1 MTNLFKSRHF
11 NDVYP
16 LTIPMKSSCLAALTP
31 EIIKWTSAVPV
42 VISAPTGA
50 GKTTWV
56 CGDLTRTVALY
67 GKKTLLLVN
76 RTALTLQIARNLLE
90 KIYFDKAEKYYAA
103 ERDRMPKAL
112 VENKNSWYD
121 FGSIIVM
128 TLQKFT
134 DMETKSFLFNNIGAV
149 VVDEAHFFM
158 ADALF
163 NAKTGNAFDKI
174 FSTFYNSL
182 KIFISA
188 TPQNI
193 LPAVEEKGME
203 RVGTYMHELTP
214 IDAIRIDGVNAWVV
228 HYQYHHKCY
237 YQEAAVEYTFPVT
250 KQNYTFVPL
259 EDKGDFVSTIK
270 PLIADLQNDKAG
282 KTIIFINDKSAGEAV
297 VKELEAKGITAVFV
311 DSGTKNKDVMSPDWI
326 EYEKII
332 GYEKFGVDVL
342 VCTSVL
348 DNGINI
354 NDRDVKNIF
363 VCADNETAFKQMVG
377 RVRFPRG
384 KSNYN
389 VKVYFVNYNIGYFSQ
404 KFKYYNNI
412 LDDLKKIVNPY
423 AEDERTNIDYI
434 RYCIG
439 QRNNVCKVIG
449 ISKKNEFFVNFFV
462 NPFTMA
468 ALEDLIA
475 HYQRIL
481 KALNGESIEKY
492 SAIAVGK
499 VAYLSVVSAWFNNMY
514 SIPGCDEYYQKRKK
528 VEDFLEKSCNGK
540 ARYSKEGQS
549 KIKKI
554 MNDFSQYAFGSDVFE
569 LKSIGSINKFIAN
582 IGLDYRLESVQDNSI
597 AGRPTLW
604 IVKRGGQKND

>member
-1 MTNLFKSRHF
+1 MTNLFKDKHF

-16 LTIPMKSSCLAALTP
+16 LTIQMKSSCLAALTP

-128 TLQKFT
+128 TLQKFA
-134 DMETKSFLFNNIGAV
+134 DMETKRFLFNNIGAV

-163 NAKTGNAFDKI
+163 NADTGNAFDKI

-203 RVGTYMHELTP
+203 RVGTYMHELSR
-214 IDAIRIDGVNAWVV
+214 IDAVRIDGVNAWVAR
-228 HYQYHHKCY
+228 YQYRHQCY

-311 DSGTKNKDVMSPDWI
+311 DSSTKNKDVMSPDWI

-354 NDRDVKNIF
+354 NDLNVKNIF

-389 VKVYFVNYNIGYFSQ
+389 VKVYFVNYNIEYFNR
-404 KFKYYNNI
+404 KIEYCKDI
-412 LDDLKKIVNPY
+412 LADLKKIANLHVP
-423 AEDERTNIDYI
+423 EERTNIDYI
-434 RYCIG
+434 RYCVRQG
-439 QRNNVCKVIG
+439 NNVCKVIG
-449 ISKKNEFFVNFFV
+449 ISKKGEFFV

-468 ALEDLIA
+468 VLEDLIA
-475 HYQRIL
+475 QYQKIV
-481 KALNGESIEKY
+481 KALKGESIEKNPT
-492 SAIAVGK
+492 IAVGK
-499 VAYLSVVSAWFNNMY
+499 GAYLSIVAAWFNNLY
-514 SIPGCDEYYQKRKK
+514 SIPGCDEYYQERNK

-554 MNDFSQYAFGSDVFE
+554 MNDFSQYAFGSEVSEF
-569 LKSIGSINKFIAN
+569 KSIGSINKFIAN

>member
-1 MTNLFKSRHF
+1 MTNLFKGRHF

-16 LTIPMKSSCLAALTP
+16 LTIPMESSCLAALTP
-31 EIIKWTSAVPV
+31 EIVKWTSAVPV

-90 KIYFDKAEKYYAA
+90 KIYFDKAVKYYAA
-103 ERDRMPKAL
+103 ERDRLPKAL

-128 TLQKFT
+128 TLQKFA

-163 NAKTGNAFDKI
+163 NTETGNAFDKI

-193 LPAVEEKGME
+193 LPAVAEKGME
-203 RVGTYMHELTP
+203 RVGTYMHELSP
-214 IDAIRIDGVNAWVV
+214 IDAVRIDGVNSWVV
-228 HYQYHHKCY
+228 HYQYRHKCY

-311 DSGTKNKDVMSPDWI
+311 DSSTKNKDVMSPDWI

-354 NDRDVKNIF
+354 NDRNVKNIF

-389 VKVYFVNYNIGYFSQ
+389 VKVYFVNYNIRYFNQ

-423 AEDERTNIDYI
+423 AEDKRTNIDYI
-434 RYCIG
+434 KYCIG

-449 ISKKNEFFVNFFV
+449 ISKK
-462 NPFTMA
+462 TSS
-468 ALEDLIA
+468 L
-475 HYQRIL
+475 
-481 KALNGESIEKY
+481 SI
-492 SAIAVGK
+492 S
-499 VAYLSVVSAWFNNMY
+499 LS
-514 SIPGCDEYYQKRKK
+514 I
-528 VEDFLEKSCNGK
+528 
-540 ARYSKEGQS
+540 
-549 KIKKI
+549 
-554 MNDFSQYAFGSDVFE
+554 
-569 LKSIGSINKFIAN
+569 
-582 IGLDYRLESVQDNSI
+582 RLQW
-597 AGRPTLW
+597 RHWRT
-604 IVKRGGQKND
+604 

>member
-1 MTNLFKSRHF
+1 MNYIKNHYPF
-11 NDVYP
+11 NDICVID
-16 LTIPMKSSCLAALTP
+16 IPMKSSCLAALTP

-90 KIYFDKAEKYYAA
+90 KIYFDKAVKYYAA
-103 ERDRMPKAL
+103 ERDRLPKAL
-112 VENKNSWYD
+112 VENKNSCYD

-128 TLQKFT
+128 TLQKFA

-163 NAKTGNAFDKI
+163 NAETGNAFDKI

-193 LPAVEEKGME
+193 LPAVAEKGME
-203 RVGTYMHELTP
+203 RVGTYMHELSP
-214 IDAIRIDGVNAWVV
+214 IDAVRIDGVNACVAR
-228 HYQYHHKCY
+228 YQYHHKCY

-311 DSGTKNKDVMSPDWI
+311 DSSTKNKDVMSPDWI

-354 NDRDVKNIF
+354 NDRNVKNIF

-384 KSNYN
+384 KTNYN
-389 VKVYFVNYNIGYFSQ
+389 VKVYFINYNIEYFNR
-404 KFKYYNNI
+404 KIEYCKDI
-412 LDDLKKIVNPY
+412 LADLKKIANLHIP
-423 AEDERTNIDYI
+423 EERTNIDYI
-434 RYCIG
+434 RYCVRQG
-439 QRNNVCKVIG
+439 NNVCKVIG
-449 ISKKNEFFVNFFV
+449 ISKKGEFFV

-468 ALEDLIA
+468 ALEDFIA
-475 HYQRIL
+475 QYQKIV
-481 KALNGESIEKY
+481 KALKGESIEKY

-499 VAYLSVVSAWFNNMY
+499 VAYLSVVSAWFNNIY
-514 SIPGCDEYYQKRKK
+514 SIPGCDEYYQERKK

-554 MNDFSQYAFGSDVFE
+554 MNDFSQYAFGSKVSEF
-569 LKSIGSINKFIAN
+569 KSIGSINKFIAN

-597 AGRPTLW
+597 ADRPTLW

>member
-1 MTNLFKSRHF
+1 MNYIKNHYPF
-11 NDVYP
+11 NDICVID
-16 LTIPMKSSCLAALTP
+16 IPMKSSCLAALTP

-90 KIYFDKAEKYYAA
+90 KIYFDKAVKYYAA
-103 ERDRMPKAL
+103 ERDRLPKAL
-112 VENKNSWYD
+112 VENKNSCYD

-128 TLQKFT
+128 TLQKFA

-163 NAKTGNAFDKI
+163 NAETGNAFDKI

-193 LPAVEEKGME
+193 LPAVAEKGME
-203 RVGTYMHELTP
+203 RVGELSP
-214 IDAIRIDGVNAWVV
+214 IDAVRIDGVNAWVAR
-228 HYQYHHKCY
+228 YQYHHKCY

-354 NDRDVKNIF
+354 NDRNVKNIF

-384 KSNYN
+384 KTNYN
-389 VKVYFVNYNIGYFSQ
+389 VKVYFINYNIEYFNR
-404 KFKYYNNI
+404 KIEYCKDI
-412 LDDLKKIVNPY
+412 LADLKKIANLHVP
-423 AEDERTNIDYI
+423 EERTNIDYI
-434 RYCIG
+434 RYCVRQG
-439 QRNNVCKVIG
+439 NNVCKVIG
-449 ISKKNEFFVNFFV
+449 ISKKGEFFV

-475 HYQRIL
+475 QYQKIV
-481 KALNGESIEKY
+481 KALKGESIEKY

-499 VAYLSVVSAWFNNMY
+499 VAYLSVVAAWFNNLY
-514 SIPGCDEYYQKRKK
+514 SIPGCDEYYQERKK

-554 MNDFSQYAFGSDVFE
+554 MNDFSQYAFGSKVSEF
-569 LKSIGSINKFIAN
+569 KSIGSINKFIAN

-597 AGRPTLW
+597 ADRPTLW

>member
-1 MTNLFKSRHF
+1 MNYIKNHYPF
-11 NDVYP
+11 NDICVID
-16 LTIPMKSSCLAALTP
+16 IPMKSSCLAALTP

-90 KIYFDKAEKYYAA
+90 KIYFDKAVKYYAA
-103 ERDRMPKAL
+103 ERDRLPKAL
-112 VENKNSWYD
+112 VENKNSCYD

-128 TLQKFT
+128 TLQKFA

-163 NAKTGNAFDKI
+163 NAETGNAFDKI

-193 LPAVEEKGME
+193 LPAVAEKGME
-203 RVGTYMHELTP
+203 RVGTYMHELSP
-214 IDAIRIDGVNAWVV
+214 IDAVRIDGVNACVAR
-228 HYQYHHKCY
+228 YQYHHKCY

-311 DSGTKNKDVMSPDWI
+311 DSSTKNKDVMSPDWI

-332 GYEKFGVDVL
+332 GYEKFDVDVL

-354 NDRDVKNIF
+354 NDLNVKNIF

-389 VKVYFVNYNIGYFSQ
+389 VKVYFVNYNIRYFNQ
-404 KFKYYNNI
+404 KLKYYNNI

-434 RYCIG
+434 RYCVRQG
-439 QRNNVCKVIG
+439 NNVCKVIG
-449 ISKKNEFFVNFFV
+449 ISKKGEFFV

-475 HYQRIL
+475 QYQKIV
-481 KALNGESIEKY
+481 KALKGESIEKY

-499 VAYLSVVSAWFNNMY
+499 VAYLSVVSAWFNNLY
-514 SIPGCDEYYQKRKK
+514 SIPGCDEYYQERKK

-554 MNDFSQYAFGSDVFE
+554 MNDFSQYAFGSEASEF
-569 LKSIGSINKFIAN
+569 KSIGSINKFIAN

-597 AGRPTLW
+597 ADRPTLW

>member
-1 MTNLFKSRHF
+1 MNSIKNHYPF
-11 NDVYP
+11 NDICVID
-16 LTIPMKSSCLAALTP
+16 IPMKSSCLAALTP

-90 KIYFDKAEKYYAA
+90 KIYFDKAVKYYAA
-103 ERDRMPKAL
+103 ERDRLPKAL
-112 VENKNSWYD
+112 VENKNSCYD

-128 TLQKFT
+128 TLQKFA

-163 NAKTGNAFDKI
+163 NAETGNAFDKI

-193 LPAVEEKGME
+193 LPAVAEKGME
-203 RVGTYMHELTP
+203 RVGELSP
-214 IDAIRIDGVNAWVV
+214 IDAVRIDGVNAWVAR
-228 HYQYHHKCY
+228 YQYHHQCY

-311 DSGTKNKDVMSPDWI
+311 DSSTKNKDVMSPDWI

-332 GYEKFGVDVL
+332 GYEKFDVDVL

-354 NDRDVKNIF
+354 NDLNVKNIF

-389 VKVYFVNYNIGYFSQ
+389 VKVYFVNYNIRYFNQ
-404 KFKYYNNI
+404 KLKYYNNI

-434 RYCIG
+434 RYCIR
-439 QRNNVCKVIG
+439 QENNVCKVIG

-481 KALNGESIEKY
+481 KALNGESIERY

-514 SIPGCDEYYQKRKK
+514 SIPGCDEYYQERKK
-528 VEDFLEKSCNGK
+528 VEDFLEKSCNG
-540 ARYSKEGQS
+540 
-549 KIKKI
+549 
-554 MNDFSQYAFGSDVFE
+554 
-569 LKSIGSINKFIAN
+569 
-582 IGLDYRLESVQDNSI
+582 
-597 AGRPTLW
+597 
-604 IVKRGGQKND
+604 

>member
-1 MTNLFKSRHF
+1 MNYIKNHYPF
-11 NDVYP
+11 NDICVID
-16 LTIPMKSSCLAALTP
+16 IPMKSSCLAALTP

-56 CGDLTRTVALY
+56 CRDLTRTVALY

-90 KIYFDKAEKYYAA
+90 KIYFDKAVKYYAA
-103 ERDRMPKAL
+103 ERDRLPKAL
-112 VENKNSWYD
+112 VENKNSCYD

-128 TLQKFT
+128 TLQKFA

-163 NAKTGNAFDKI
+163 NAETGNAFDKI

-193 LPAVEEKGME
+193 LPAVAEKGME
-203 RVGTYMHELTP
+203 RVGTYMHELSP
-214 IDAIRIDGVNAWVV
+214 IDAVRIDGVNACVAR
-228 HYQYHHKCY
+228 YQYHHKCY

-311 DSGTKNKDVMSPDWI
+311 DSSTKNKDVMSPDWI

-354 NDRDVKNIF
+354 NDRNVKNIF

-384 KSNYN
+384 KTNYN
-389 VKVYFVNYNIGYFSQ
+389 VKVYFINYNIEYFNR
-404 KFKYYNNI
+404 KIEYCKDI
-412 LDDLKKIVNPY
+412 LADLKKIANLHVP
-423 AEDERTNIDYI
+423 EERTNIDYI
-434 RYCIG
+434 RYCVRQG
-439 QRNNVCKVIG
+439 NNVCKVIG
-449 ISKKNEFFVNFFV
+449 ISKKGEFFV

-468 ALEDLIA
+468 ALEDFIA
-475 HYQRIL
+475 QYQKIV
-481 KALNGESIEKY
+481 KALKGESIEKY

-499 VAYLSVVSAWFNNMY
+499 VAYLSVVSAWFNNIY
-514 SIPGCDEYYQKRKK
+514 SIPGCDEYYQERKK

-554 MNDFSQYAFGSDVFE
+554 MNDFSQYAFGSKVSEF
-569 LKSIGSINKFIAN
+569 KSIGSINKFIAN

-597 AGRPTLW
+597 ADRPTLW

>member
-1 MTNLFKSRHF
+1 MTNLFKGRHF

-90 KIYFDKAEKYYAA
+90 KIYFDKAEKFYAA

-128 TLQKFT
+128 TLQKFSE
-134 DMETKSFLFNNIGAV
+134 METKRFLFNNIGAV

-163 NAKTGNAFDKI
+163 NAETGNAFDKI

-214 IDAIRIDGVNAWVV
+214 IDAVRIDGVNAWVV

-354 NDRDVKNIF
+354 NDPNVKNIF

-389 VKVYFVNYNIGYFSQ
+389 VKVYFVNYNIRYFNQ

-423 AEDERTNIDYI
+423 AEDERTNINYI
-434 RYCIG
+434 KYCIG

-514 SIPGCDEYYQKRKK
+514 SIPGCDEYYQERKK

-540 ARYSKEGQS
+540 ARYEKKGQNT
-549 KIKKI
+549 IKKI
-554 MNDFSQYAFGSDVFE
+554 MTDFKQHAFGSEVSEF
-569 LKSIGSINKFIAN
+569 KSIGSINKFIAN
-582 IGLDYRLESVQDNSI
+582 IGLDYRVESAQDNSKED
-597 AGRPTLW
+597 RPTVW

>member
-1 MTNLFKSRHF
+1 MNYIKNHYPF
-11 NDVYP
+11 NDICVID
-16 LTIPMKSSCLAALTP
+16 IPMKSSCLAALTP

-128 TLQKFT
+128 TLQKFA

-163 NAKTGNAFDKI
+163 NAETGNAFDKI

-193 LPAVEEKGME
+193 LPAVAEKGME
-203 RVGTYMHELTP
+203 RVGELSP
-214 IDAIRIDGVNAWVV
+214 IDAVRIDGVNAWVAR
-228 HYQYHHKCY
+228 YQYHHQCY

-311 DSGTKNKDVMSPDWI
+311 DSSTKNKDVMSPDWI

-332 GYEKFGVDVL
+332 GYEKFDVDVL

-354 NDRDVKNIF
+354 NDLNVKNIF

-384 KSNYN
+384 KTNYN
-389 VKVYFVNYNIGYFSQ
+389 VKVYFINYNIEYFNR
-404 KFKYYNNI
+404 KIEYCKDI
-412 LDDLKKIVNPY
+412 LADLKKIANLHVP
-423 AEDERTNIDYI
+423 EERTNIDYI
-434 RYCIG
+434 RYCVRQG
-439 QRNNVCKVIG
+439 NNVCKVIG
-449 ISKKNEFFVNFFV
+449 ISKKGEFFV

-468 ALEDLIA
+468 ALEDFIA
-475 HYQRIL
+475 QYQKIV
-481 KALNGESIEKY
+481 KALKGESIEKY

-514 SIPGCDEYYQKRKK
+514 SIPGCDEYYQERKK

-540 ARYSKEGQS
+540 ARYKKDGQS

-554 MNDFSQYAFGSDVFE
+554 MNDFSQYAFGSKVSEF
-569 LKSIGSINKFIAN
+569 KSIGSINKFIAN

-597 AGRPTLW
+597 ADRPTLW

>member
-1 MTNLFKSRHF
+1 MTNLFKDKHF

-16 LTIPMKSSCLAALTP
+16 LTIPMESSCLAALTP
-31 EIIKWTSAVPV
+31 EIVKWTSAVPV

-90 KIYFDKAEKYYAA
+90 KIYFDKAVKYYAA
-103 ERDRMPKAL
+103 ERDRLPKAL
-112 VENKNSWYD
+112 VENKNSCYD

-128 TLQKFT
+128 TLQKFA

-163 NAKTGNAFDKI
+163 NAETGNTFDKI

-193 LPAVEEKGME
+193 LPAVAEKGME
-203 RVGTYMHELTP
+203 RVGTYMHELSP
-214 IDAIRIDGVNAWVV
+214 IDAVRIDGVNAWVAR
-228 HYQYHHKCY
+228 YQYHHQCY

-332 GYEKFGVDVL
+332 GYEKFDVDVL

-354 NDRDVKNIF
+354 NDLNVKNIF

-389 VKVYFVNYNIGYFSQ
+389 VKVYFVNYNIRYFNQ
-404 KFKYYNNI
+404 KLKYYNNI

-434 RYCIG
+434 RYCIR
-439 QRNNVCKVIG
+439 QENNVCKVIG

-514 SIPGCDEYYQKRKK
+514 SIPGCDEYYQERKK

-540 ARYSKEGQS
+540 ARYKKDGQDM
-549 KIKKI
+549 IRKI
-554 MNDFSQYAFGSDVFE
+554 MNDFRQYAFGSVVSEF
-569 LKSIGSINKFIAN
+569 KSIGSINKFIAN

-597 AGRPTLW
+597 ADRPTLW

>member
-1 MTNLFKSRHF
+1 MTNLFKGRHF

-16 LTIPMKSSCLAALTP
+16 LTIPMESSCLAALTP

-389 VKVYFVNYNIGYFSQ
+389 VKVYFVNYNIVYFSQ

>member
-1 MTNLFKSRHF
+1 MNYIKNHYPF
-11 NDVYP
+11 NDICVID
-16 LTIPMKSSCLAALTP
+16 IPMKSSCLAALTP

-90 KIYFDKAEKYYAA
+90 KIYFDKAVKYYAA
-103 ERDRMPKAL
+103 ERDRLPKAL
-112 VENKNSWYD
+112 VENKNSCYD

-128 TLQKFT
+128 TLQKFA

-163 NAKTGNAFDKI
+163 NAETGNAFDKI

-193 LPAVEEKGME
+193 LPAVAEKGME
-203 RVGTYMHELTP
+203 RVGTYMHELSP
-214 IDAIRIDGVNAWVV
+214 IDAVRIDGVNACVAR
-228 HYQYHHKCY
+228 YQYHHKCY

-311 DSGTKNKDVMSPDWI
+311 DSSTKNKDVMSPDWI

-354 NDRDVKNIF
+354 NDRNVKNIF

-384 KSNYN
+384 KTNYN
-389 VKVYFVNYNIGYFSQ
+389 VKVYFINYNIEYFNR
-404 KFKYYNNI
+404 KIEYCKDI
-412 LDDLKKIVNPY
+412 LADLKKIANLHVP
-423 AEDERTNIDYI
+423 EERTNIDYI
-434 RYCIG
+434 RYCVRQG
-439 QRNNVCKVIG
+439 NNVCKVIG
-449 ISKKNEFFVNFFV
+449 ISKKGEFFV

-468 ALEDLIA
+468 ALEEFIA
-475 HYQRIL
+475 QYQKIV
-481 KALNGESIEKY
+481 KALKGESIEKY

-499 VAYLSVVSAWFNNMY
+499 VAYLSVVSAWFNNIY
-514 SIPGCDEYYQKRKK
+514 SIPGCDEYYQERKK

-554 MNDFSQYAFGSDVFE
+554 MNDFSQYAFGSKVSEF
-569 LKSIGSINKFIAN
+569 KSIGSINKFIAN

-597 AGRPTLW
+597 ADRPTLW

>member
-1 MTNLFKSRHF
+1 MTNLFKDKHF

-16 LTIPMKSSCLAALTP
+16 LTIQMKSSCLAALTP

-128 TLQKFT
+128 TLQKFA
-134 DMETKSFLFNNIGAV
+134 DMETKRFLFNNIGAV

-163 NAKTGNAFDKI
+163 NADTGNAFDKI

-203 RVGTYMHELTP
+203 RVGTYMHELSR
-214 IDAIRIDGVNAWVV
+214 IDAVRIDGVNAWVAR
-228 HYQYHHKCY
+228 YQYRHQCY

-332 GYEKFGVDVL
+332 CYEKFGVDVL

-354 NDRDVKNIF
+354 NDRKVKNIF

-389 VKVYFVNYNIGYFSQ
+389 VKVYFVNYNIEYFNR
-404 KFKYYNNI
+404 KIEYCKDI
-412 LDDLKKIVNPY
+412 LADLKKIANLHVP
-423 AEDERTNIDYI
+423 EERTNIDYI
-434 RYCIG
+434 RYCVRQG
-439 QRNNVCKVIG
+439 NNVCKVIG
-449 ISKKNEFFVNFFV
+449 ISKKGEFFV

-468 ALEDLIA
+468 VLEDLIA
-475 HYQRIL
+475 QYQKIV
-481 KALNGESIEKY
+481 KALKGESIEKNP
-492 SAIAVGK
+492 AIAVGK
-499 VAYLSVVSAWFNNMY
+499 GAYLSIVAAWFNNLY
-514 SIPGCDEYYQKRKK
+514 SIPGCDEYYQERNK

-554 MNDFSQYAFGSDVFE
+554 MNDFSQYAFGSKVSEF
-569 LKSIGSINKFIAN
+569 KSIGSINKFIAN

>member
-1 MTNLFKSRHF
+1 MTNLFKDKHF

-16 LTIPMKSSCLAALTP
+16 LTIPMESSCLAALTP

-540 ARYSKEGQS
+540 ARYKKDGQDM
-549 KIKKI
+549 IRKI
-554 MNDFSQYAFGSDVFE
+554 MNDFRQYAFGSEVSEF
-569 LKSIGSINKFIAN
+569 KSIGSINKFIAN
-582 IGLDYRLESVQDNSI
+582 IGLDYRLESVQDNSM
-597 AGRPTLW
+597 ADRPTLW

>member
-1 MTNLFKSRHF
+1 MTNLFKDKHF

-16 LTIPMKSSCLAALTP
+16 LTIPMESSCLAALTP

-604 IVKRGGQKND
+604 IVKRGEQKND